1 MAHGLA
7 GRGKGVGRPIE
18 FSHHGV
24 ERARHI
30 GSGVTIGNGVH
41 IETVDAGGMGLH
53 RVAEGDNGLA
63 EVVGG
68 QPIEC
73 GHVAKSNDFALGVP
87 I

>member
-1 MAHGLA
+1 
-7 GRGKGVGRPIE
+7 
-18 FSHHGV
+18 
-24 ERARHI
+24 
-30 GSGVTIGNGVH
+30 
-41 IETVDAGGMGLH
+41 MGLH

-73 GHVAKSNDFALGVP
+73 GHVAKSNDFVLGVP